1 VEALIKILPSIAII
15 NLLIKI
21 YDEKENRGR
30 MEMRTDNSLY
40 YDDKYPKKNELNF
53 WLEIGLILLIV
64 LAISMILLSASNPK
78 TNPPGRDGGFFLYV
92 GKAIDSGAK
101 LYIDIWDSKGPMI
114 FWINALGVG
123 SDYTRWGVFFIQLCF
138 QTTALFIAY
147 WVIKRLYG
155 ILPAL
160 GTVLISALLLNL
172 VIGPGNSTEEYSLL
186 FTWVSIAALVLLMTM
201 EKKTFWP
208 FFFMGVSI
216 IFNFLLRAN
225 NIGTQIIVILVAFF
239 YVYTKG
245 KNTKF
250 WQPVAYLIV
259 GALTVAIPV
268 SLYFIING
276 SFKAMIDASIIYNFS
291 YSTATGHPFS
301 NSVLPAFNIFE
312 NWLLVLLVIWLL
324 SIWHLFDRKHK
335 ELTPLLLLTVL
346 ALPIEI
352 FMSSISGRGYK
363 HYFICWIPACMLLI
377 AYGLSVVQRE
387 AIDPNF
393 RKKCETTHTLVILVL
408 LFLIIMGT
416 SFNTVYGTARFIGG
430 SMIHPSI
437 EREFREPAAKV
448 VRDLT
453 DDTDKVL
460 VFGGQAGIN
469 IMAQR
474 DSINGALFY
483 PLINNSK
490 IGTEVQ
496 NNYFKNL
503 KADPPLLILD
513 GHSFH
518 PQRIPAIDPRTRKNQ
533 HFQEVFSANL
543 EEVLGWI
550 NEHYERYD
558 EANGYIIY
566 RLRSSSQ

>member
-1 VEALIKILPSIAII
+1 MK
-15 NLLIKI
+15 
-21 YDEKENRGR
+21 
-30 MEMRTDNSLY
+30 TDNCTFIE
-40 YDDKYPKKNELNF
+40 DKEPVRSKLNY
-53 WLEIGLILLIV
+53 WLEIGLVLLIV
-64 LAISMILLSASNPK
+64 FAISMVILSASNPK

-92 GKAIDSGAK
+92 GKAIKSGAK
-101 LYIDIWDSKGPMI
+101 LYVDIWDSKGPMI

-123 SDYTRWGVFFIQLCF
+123 SDYSRWGVFFIQLCF

-160 GTVLISALLLNL
+160 GTVLIGTLLLNL

-186 FTWVSIAALVLLMTM
+186 FTWVAIAALVLLMTT

-208 FFFMGVSI
+208 FFLMGVSI
-216 IFNFLLRAN
+216 VFNFLLRAN

-239 YVYTKG
+239 HIYTKE

-250 WQPVAYLIV
+250 WQPIAYLIV
-259 GALTVAIPV
+259 GVLTVAIPV

-276 SFKAMIDASIIYNFS
+276 SFGAMIDASIIYNFS
-291 YSTATGHPFS
+291 YSAATGTTFS
-301 NSVLPAFNIFE
+301 NSILPAFNIFE
-312 NWLLVLLVIWLL
+312 NWFLVFLVIWSL

-335 ELTPLLLLTVL
+335 ELIPFLLLTVL
-346 ALPIEI
+346 AFPIEI
-352 FMSSISGRGYK
+352 FMSSISGRGWT
-363 HYFICWIPACMLLI
+363 HYYICWIPACMLLI
-377 AYGLSVVQRE
+377 AYGLSIVQRE
-387 AIDPNF
+387 AINPVF
-393 RKKCETTHTLVILVL
+393 RKKCETTHTLMILAL
-408 LFLIIMGT
+408 LFLIITVT
-416 SFNTVYGTARFIGG
+416 SFNTLYGTMRFIGA
-430 SMIHPSI
+430 SI
-437 EREFREPAAKV
+437 IRPNINREYREPAAKV
-448 VRDLT
+448 VMDLT
-453 DDTDKVL
+453 DETDKVL
-460 VFGGQAGIN
+460 VFAGQAGIN

-483 PLINNSK
+483 PAINNSK
-490 IGTEVQ
+490 IGTEIQ

-518 PQRIPAIDPRTRKNQ
+518 PEQIPAIDPQTRNNQ
-533 HFQEVFSANL
+533 RFVVTFADNL
-543 EEVLGWI
+543 EQVLDWI
-550 NEHYERYD
+550 NQHYERYD

>member
-1 VEALIKILPSIAII
+1 
-15 NLLIKI
+15 
-21 YDEKENRGR
+21 
-30 MEMRTDNSLY
+30 MRTDNSLY
-40 YDDKYPKKNELNF
+40 YDDKYPKKNKLNF
-53 WLEIGLILLIV
+53 WLEIRLILLIV

-92 GKAIDSGAK
+92 GKAIKSGAQ

-160 GTVLISALLLNL
+160 GTVLIGALLLNL

-291 YSTATGHPFS
+291 YSAATGTAFS

-352 FMSSISGRGYK
+352 LMSSISGRGYT
-363 HYFICWIPACMLLI
+363 HYFICWIPAFMLLI
-377 AYGLSVVQRE
+377 AYGLSIVQRE
-387 AIDPNF
+387 AINPNF
-393 RKKCETTHTLVILVL
+393 REKCETTHTLVILVL
-408 LFLIIMGT
+408 LFLIITGT

-437 EREFREPAAKV
+437 NREFRQPAAKV

-460 VFGGQAGIN
+460 AFAGQAGIN

-483 PLINNSK
+483 PAINNSD
-490 IGTEVQ
+490 IGIEVQ
-496 NNYFKNL
+496 NDYFKHL
-503 KADPPLLILD
+503 QEEQPLLILD
-513 GHSFH
+513 GHTFH
-518 PQRIPAIDPRTRKNQ
+518 PQQIPAIDPSTRKNQ
-533 HFQEVFSANL
+533 RFVVTFADNL
-543 EEVLGWI
+543 EQVLDWI
-550 NEHYERYD
+550 NQHYERYD